1 MRDIDRPDRITM
13 DLDPGP
19 DVSWPE
25 VIAAAGDVRERLKS
39 VGLESFVKST
49 GGKGLHV
56 VVPLTPSAGWAE
68 VKTFAQALALAM
80 EADSP
85 DRYIA
90 KASKQARK
98 GLIYVDYLRNGR
110 GATAIAAYST
120 RARPRAPVSVPLAW
134 SELSPDLAP
143 NHFTIGNLGARLG
156 KLKKDPWAEIAKVDQ
171 PSVSPRPLEV

>member
-1 MRDIDRPDRITM
+1 VM
-13 DLDPGP
+13 
-19 DVSWPE
+19 
-25 VIAAAGDVRERLKS
+25 AAARDVRERLTS
-39 VGLESFVKST
+39 VGLESFVKTT

-56 VVPLTPSAGWAE
+56 VVPLTPKANWTE

-85 DRYIA
+85 QRYIA

-120 RARPRAPVSVPLAW
+120 RARPGAPVSVPLAW
-134 SELSPDLAP
+134 SELSPDLTP
-143 NHFTIGNLGARLG
+143 NHFTVANLGERLS
-156 KLKKDPWAEIAKVDQ
+156 KLKRDPWAEIGKVDQ
-171 PSVSPRPLEV
+171 FLPTAAKPRRARKRAA